1 MIIVPFHLDER
12 LPAGALPVPPG
23 DHVVVEPSLPA
34 GDRWTPLVAL
44 YDAVADAVASHANP
58 TVVSGDCLAALG
70 VVAGV
75 QRAGID
81 PSIVWFDAHG
91 DVHTLESST
100 SGYLGGMA
108 LRLVLGAHADEV
120 ARPLG
125 LRPLAERDAVLVD
138 ARDLDPPEVDY
149 LATAGIR
156 RSGVADV
163 EAPDGPVVLHV
174 DVDVIDG
181 AELPGLRFP
190 APAGPSTDAVT
201 AAIDRVVRTGRVVAL
216 SVACSWRPGPDDG
229 RRRALLARD
238 EFRLA

>member
-1 MIIVPFHLDER
+1 MIIVPFHQDER
-12 LPAGALPVPPG
+12 LPDGALPVPPG
-23 DHVVVEPSLPA
+23 EHRVVAPELPA
-34 GDRWTPLVAL
+34 GGGWPRLVAL
-44 YDAVADAVASHANP
+44 YDAVAEAVAGGERP
-58 TVVSGDCLAALG
+58 TVVSGDCLVALG

-100 SGYLGGMA
+100 SGYLGGLS
-108 LRLVLGAHADEV
+108 LRLVLGAHADVV
-120 ARPLG
+120 AGPLG

-138 ARDLDPPEVDY
+138 ARDLDPAEADY
-149 LATAGIR
+149 LATAAIR
-156 RSGVADV
+156 RSGIADV

-174 DVDVIDG
+174 DADVVDG
-181 AELPGLRFP
+181 TALPGLRFP
-190 APAGPSTDAVT
+190 TPAGPSTDAV
-201 AAIDRVVRTGRVVAL
+201 AEAVGRIVATGRVVAL
-216 SVACSWRPGPDDG
+216 SLACSWHPGPDDG